1 MEANTNYAQHE
12 AFRSALSELRD
23 PALTRVTD
31 ELETSYKA
39 LTNQIS
45 RLTAE
50 LEAARMARRREH
62 EERERL
68 LARLAKLLDTLP
80 GGVLIV
86 DGDGVITD
94 INPQAVALLGEPL
107 RGERWDAVQA
117 RGHFPAHGTLEI
129 HGRKLSVR
137 SESLSDT
144 TDGEKVILVT
154 DITFQQTLQ
163 QELSRKTRLTA
174 LGEMAARLAHQIRTP
189 LASTSLY
196 LSHLD
201 NELDA
206 EKRHS
211 ICSSLR
217 EQVSHTEGLIT
228 AMLAFVRGAATEFTD
243 TTIADVIA
251 DAIESCN
258 ADIESTN
265 TVIEMDAIESDLH
278 IDAAH
283 DELVGGI
290 TNLVVNAIEASG
302 RKPRIQI
309 EARAINERTAMI
321 RVTDSGRGIPPEA
334 LDRVFDPFFTTRA
347 QGNGLGLAVLASTV
361 AQHGGTVHAANRPE
375 GGAQFTVLLP
385 LSRQKNM
392 EVAA

>member
-31 ELETSYKA
+31 ELETTYRA
-39 LTNQIS
+39 LTGQIA
-45 RLTAE
+45 RLSAE
-50 LEAARMARRREH
+50 LEAARLARRREH

-68 LARLAKLLDTLP
+68 LARLATLLDTLP
-80 GGVLIV
+80 GGVLII
-86 DGDGVITD
+86 DANGVITD

-107 RGERWDAVQA
+107 QGESWDSVQA
-117 RGHFPAHGTLEI
+117 RGHFPSHGTLEI
-129 HGRKLSVR
+129 EGRKLSVR
-137 SESLSDT
+137 AESLGDS
-144 TDGEKVILVT
+144 GEMVVLVT

-201 NELDA
+201 GELDA
-206 EKRHS
+206 ARRHD

-217 EQVSHTEGLIT
+217 EQVAHTEGLIT

-251 DAIESCN
+251 DAVEACSANIEGSHSVVH
-258 ADIESTN
+258 I
-265 TVIEMDAIESDLH
+265 DAIDEALH
-278 IDAAH
+278 IMAAH
-283 DELVGGI
+283 DELVAGI
-290 TNLVVNAIEASG
+290 SNLIVNAIEASG
-302 RKPRIQI
+302 RKPRIQV
-309 EARAINERTAMI
+309 EAKAINDHTAMI
-321 RVTDSGRGIPPEA
+321 RVSDRGRGIPAEA
-334 LDRVFDPFFTTRA
+334 LEHVFDPFFTTRA

-361 AQHGGTVHAANRPE
+361 AQHGGTVHAANRHD

-385 LSRQKNM
+385 LQTKQHS